1 MKKDQKIYMNVSIQ
15 GLYVLVD
22 TMTSQ
27 MLLKKRLKE
36 QAIMREISE
45 EAPPISIT
53 TLEVPTAE
61 ATSLVNVS
69 HLVIPAELALIIQAL
84 SG

>member
-1 MKKDQKIYMNVSIQ
+1 MC
-15 GLYVLVD
+15 LYIDIL
-22 TMTSQ
+22 SLQ

-45 EAPPISIT
+45 EVSSPIDT
-53 TLEVPTAE
+53 TAMETPTEGSA
-61 ATSLVNVS
+61 LVNVS
-69 HLVIPAELALIIQAL
+69 HLVIPAELAVIIQGL